1 MNKVL
6 ETLME
11 RVAAWPEEAQA
22 ELFESVLAIE
32 RKHLGVYRLSEEERT
47 AVRRGLEEMR
57 QQKFATEDEV
67 ATVFKR
73 YRAC

>member
-11 RVAAWPEEAQA
+11 RVATWPKEAQA
-22 ELFESVLAIE
+22 ELLESVLAIE

-47 AVRRGLEEMR
+47 AVRRGLKEMR
-57 QQKFATEDEV
+57 QQKFATED
-67 ATVFKR
+67 
-73 YRAC
+73 

>member
-1 MNKVL
+1 MNKAL

-22 ELFESVLAIE
+22 ELLESVLAIE
-32 RKHLGVYRLSEEERT
+32 KKHFGVYRLSEEERA

-67 ATVFKR
+67 AAVFNR
-73 YRAC
+73 YRS

>member
-1 MNKVL
+1 MNKAL

-22 ELFESVLAIE
+22 ELLESVLAIE
-32 RKHLGVYRLSEEERT
+32 KKRFGVYRLSEEERA

-57 QQKFATEDEV
+57 QRKFASDDEV
-67 ATVFKR
+67 AAVFNR
-73 YRAC
+73 YRI

>member
-11 RVAAWPEEAQA
+11 RLATWPKEAQA
-22 ELFESVLAIE
+22 ELLESVLAIE

-57 QQKFATEDEV
+57 QQKFATEDKV
-67 ATVFKR
+67 TAVFKR
-73 YRAC
+73 YRS

>member
-11 RVAAWPEEAQA
+11 RVAAWPKEAQA
-22 ELFESVLAIE
+22 ELLDSVLAIE
-32 RKHLGVYRLSEEERT
+32 KKHFGVYQLSEEERA

-57 QQKFATEDEV
+57 QRKFATEDEV
-67 ATVFKR
+67 AAVFNR
-73 YRAC
+73 YRS